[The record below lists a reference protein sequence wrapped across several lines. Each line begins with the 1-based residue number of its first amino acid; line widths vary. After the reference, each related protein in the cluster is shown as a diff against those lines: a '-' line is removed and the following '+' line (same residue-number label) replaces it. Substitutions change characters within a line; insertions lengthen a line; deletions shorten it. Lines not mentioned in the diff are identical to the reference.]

1 MTLQHLLAQGARR
14 TPKRQWHPAVP
25 GLMIVAVTVL
35 ASFVSGATAAP
46 PPIMG
51 GKPAVLIEKVVDCT
65 GRDTIPFYT
74 VEQQA
79 NTLAF
84 LAEFPYTIAALS
96 KTWVCRNF
104 CEWDGVHCSAEGVEV
119 RLDSR
124 QLVGRLPEVPTA
136 VDVEQVMVTRFAVE
150 GEGDGIKSQLPK
162 SWRKL
167 EQLKSLELS
176 LDYRSSAS
184 KSSEVQNTVRTVRT
198 MTGTASRTELDRCFI
213 PRNAENV
220 SLYSNRMSG
229 TLPPNLPICNPKMK
243 YLYLHNNTGLEGTIP
258 KEWGSWTSL
267 QIINIEL
274 TNLCGCPPKEW
285 ATFNPSA
292 FKYTITDL
300 QPLWTCTN
308 FCVWEYV
315 HCTPAGVA
323 VEITGTEFFGSVPEV
338 PADVNPSEV
347 VVSKLDFSHSGWV
360 EGEYPSS
367 WALLTSLQNVSF
379 AYTSMWGT
387 LPSHWSSMSALKY
400 LDLSFTWTD
409 GKFPESWSR
418 LANLEVLRLVRLTIP
433 DRLPASWSS
442 MSALRELD
450 LDSTSASG
458 TLPPSWGALKN
469 LEKLSLRVE
478 LANAAANP
486 ASAS

>member
-1 MTLQHLLAQGARR
+1 MTLQHLLAQRARR

-35 ASFVSGATAAP
+35 GSFVSGATAAP

-79 NTLAF
+79 NTSAF

-198 MTGTASRTELDRCFI
+198 MTDTASRTELDRCFI

-285 ATFNPSA
+285 ATFNPSVIVLAEDRITNPDLCKVSCKDSSSSSSPELECDGPIPFYTPTQQAHTRNFLEA

-338 PADVNPSEV
+338 PAD
-347 VVSKLDFSHSGWV
+347 
-360 EGEYPSS
+360 
-367 WALLTSLQNVSF
+367 
-379 AYTSMWGT
+379 
-387 LPSHWSSMSALKY
+387 
-400 LDLSFTWTD
+400 
-409 GKFPESWSR
+409 
-418 LANLEVLRLVRLTIP
+418 
-433 DRLPASWSS
+433 
-442 MSALRELD
+442 
-450 LDSTSASG
+450 
-458 TLPPSWGALKN
+458 
-469 LEKLSLRVE
+469 
-478 LANAAANP
+478 
-486 ASAS
+486 